1 MEKEIIYNILTGRG
15 YDAKSASIIIPELQV
30 LIAPLDTYFEQ
41 WVKDESST
49 QDYVSNGYSI
59 KQLMEERGMTYPA
72 ALLTMDWI
80 IKEPENAIRSL
91 KRGIK

>member
-1 MEKEIIYNILTGRG
+1 MEKEIIYNLLTGRG
-15 YDAKSASIIIPELQV
+15 YDAKSASLIIPELQV
-30 LIAPLDTYFEQ
+30 LMAPLDTYFEQ
-41 WVKDESST
+41 WAKDESSI

>member
-1 MEKEIIYNILTGRG
+1 MEKEIIYKILTGRG
-15 YDAKSASIIIPELQV
+15 YDAKSASLIIPELQV